1 MVAGAFQSTG
11 WPAVVATVGNW
22 FGPGKSV
29 APSSFLMDSFFFSPF
44 FGGVWGVGVCVCV
57 GGGGGGGHFFVVVG
71 FCVD

>member
-29 APSSFLMDSFFFSPF
+29 APSSLLMASFFSLLFL
-44 FGGVWGVGVCVCV
+44 GGAGWGCGGAFLCCCGVLC
-57 GGGGGGGHFFVVVG
+57 GLNFV
-71 FCVD
+71 

>member
-29 APSSFLMDSFFFSPF
+29 APSSLFVNGFFFSLF
-44 FGGVWGVGVCVCV
+44 LV
-57 GGGGGGGHFFVVVG
+57 GGWGMEGFISLLLCPVVG